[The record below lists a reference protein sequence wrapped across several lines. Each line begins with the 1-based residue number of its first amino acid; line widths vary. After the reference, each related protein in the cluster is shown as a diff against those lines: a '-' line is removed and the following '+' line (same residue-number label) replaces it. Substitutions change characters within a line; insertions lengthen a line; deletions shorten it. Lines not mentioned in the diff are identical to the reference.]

1 MTDVQAL
8 RDQWAGVEFARTTFE
23 IEQQRVL
30 DYAAACGDDDP
41 RFTDPSHP
49 DFEVHPLFVGCL
61 GNTPGSGRP
70 KDFPDLGKGRD
81 IDGGKSVEVLAPI
94 HVGDVLSG
102 RAEIADVYA
111 KTGRSGTMIF
121 IVHRMRF
128 FNQHDAPVAIVDM
141 RQIKAVEG

>member
-8 RDQWAGVEFARTTFE
+8 KAEWAGHEFSRASFT
-23 IEQQRVL
+23 IDQQTVI
-30 DYAAACGDDDP
+30 DYAEAVDDGDP
-41 RFTDPSHP
+41 RYRDPSHP
-49 DFEVHPLFVGCL
+49 DFEVHPMFVGCL
-61 GNTPGSGRP
+61 GNTPGSHRP
-70 KDFPDLGKGRD
+70 KGFPDLGRGRD

-94 HVGDVLSG
+94 HPGDVLSG

-111 KTGRSGTMIF
+111 KTGRSGTMVF

-128 FNQHDAPVAIVDM
+128 FNQDEVPVAIVDM